1 MDKTSFK
8 IFLVVIIFSLLIFC
22 GLFAFSLY
30 QNSLAEEK
38 IEVEYV
44 TNANIFFTVESC
56 VNKYVGLIVAKD
68 STALYNVIDDKY
80 KEDNR
85 ITISNVLANNIKLS
99 GNYSFTA
106 QKMLQD
112 KKDKRTYYVKGNLIA
127 ESINAVEFTNEK
139 IKYGL
144 IVKLNVDNNTYS
156 VIPSEVEV
164 YFDEI

>member
-8 IFLVVIIFSLLIFC
+8 IFLVVIIFSLLIFG

-30 QNSLAEEK
+30 KNSLEEEK

-56 VNKYVGLIVAKD
+56 VNKYIGLIVAKD
-68 STALYNVIDDKY
+68 STSLYNVIDDKY
-80 KEDNR
+80 KEDNG
-85 ITISNVLANNIKLS
+85 ITINNVLANNIKLS

-106 QKMLQD
+106 QQMLQD
-112 KKDKRTYYVKGNLIA
+112 KKEKYTYYVKGDLI
-127 ESINAVEFTNEK
+127 EELDEFTSEK
-139 IKYGL
+139 IEYGL

>member
-8 IFLVVIIFSLLIFC
+8 IFLVVIIFSLLIFG

-30 QNSLAEEK
+30 QNSLEEEK

-56 VNKYVGLIVAKD
+56 VNKYIGLIVAKD
-68 STALYNVIDDKY
+68 STSLYNVIDDKY
-80 KEDNR
+80 KEDNG
-85 ITISNVLANNIKLS
+85 ITINNVLANNIKLS

-106 QKMLQD
+106 QQMLQD
-112 KKDKRTYYVKGNLIA
+112 KKEKYTYYVKGDLIE
-127 ESINAVEFTNEK
+127 ESFTDDGFTNEK
-139 IKYGL
+139 IEYGL

>member
-8 IFLVVIIFSLLIFC
+8 IFLVVIIFSLLIFG

-30 QNSLAEEK
+30 QNSLEEEK

-56 VNKYVGLIVAKD
+56 VNKYIGLIVAKD
-68 STALYNVIDDKY
+68 STSLYNVIDDKY
-80 KEDNR
+80 KEDNG
-85 ITISNVLANNIKLS
+85 ITINNVLANNIKLS

-106 QKMLQD
+106 QQMLQD
-112 KKDKRTYYVKGNLIA
+112 KKEKYTYYVKGNLIE
-127 ESINAVEFTNEK
+127 ESFTDDGFTNEK
-139 IKYGL
+139 IEYGL